1 MHENTENNLVF
12 PVAQMTADIRNF
24 QQLME
29 EFPRDKRCKVQL
41 KELID
46 RRKKWLK
53 FLRKW
58 DYKRF
63 EWLLEKLDLV
73 YKPAP
78 R

>member
-1 MHENTENNLVF
+1 VF
-12 PVAQMTADIRNF
+12 SVAQMTADIRNL
-24 QQLME
+24 QQIME
-29 EFPRDKRCKVQL
+29 EYPRDKRCKVQL

-46 RRKKWLK
+46 VRKKWLK
-53 FLRKW
+53 YLRCW

-73 YKPAP
+73 YKPPP

>member
-1 MHENTENNLVF
+1 MFT
-12 PVAQMTADIRNF
+12 VAQMTADIRNL
-24 QQLME
+24 QQVME
-29 EFPRDKRCKVQL
+29 EFPKDKCCKVRL

-46 RRKKWLK
+46 LRKKWLK
-53 FLRKW
+53 YLRCW